1 MQTILLV
8 DPETDFLEWAQNQL
22 ETPITRVVTSTTADE
37 AYKIYIAE
45 NPDLLISETHLM
57 PFSGLEL
64 LARVRQRDSN
74 ALVILMSAFGTTQ
87 SVIESMKLGAF
98 DYLRKESLPFNLKPV
113 VDAALT
119 AQAEMRSATAFK
131 PQLTVEQYQD
141 SLVGKSQPMQ
151 QVFKMI
157 GRVSHSDAPVMI
169 TGESGSGKELV
180 ARAIHHYSNR
190 SIQPFIAINC
200 AAIPENLLESELFG
214 HEKGAFTGA
223 SSQRIGRFE
232 QGNSGTLFLDEIG
245 DMPLAVQSKIL
256 RVLQEGEFSR
266 VGGNATIKTDVRIIA
281 ATNKTLEQEVAKKL
295 FREDLFYRLNVVR
308 IHLPPLRQRREDV
321 RLLAEYFLK
330 KIATQKHLPQLKL
343 SEEGV
348 KLMEDYPWPGNVREL
363 ENTIQRACVLATSD
377 VLLPKDIPLGVA
389 TQRSDDGSENQTVA
403 VSTNSGRPT
412 LETAVEILL
421 DAASTDRSLQLL
433 PWLERE
439 FTLFAMKR
447 TKGNQVKAAKLLGV
461 TRATLRKRIERY
473 GITKELRMYPA
484 AMAAGHHRAG
494 DQRDGGPIGGHR
506 AHQLRRHGLVAAA
519 HQHHR
524 IHRLRADHFLGV
536 DGHQVAVFQAG
547 RCEEHF
553 AQRNGREFQRQRA
566 GREHAAFHR
575 RQESR
580 KMAVAIV
587 EVRPG
592 VSNADHRL
600 VEHRARIAHGLRKRA
615 PQVAGEI
622 PVAVIG
628 EAVV

>member
-8 DPETDFLEWAQNQL
+8 DPETDFLEWAQSQL
-22 ETPITRVVTSTTADE
+22 QTPTTRVFVATNADE
-37 AYKIYIAE
+37 AYKIYVAE

-64 LARVRQRDSN
+64 LARVRQRDTN
-74 ALVILMSAFGTTQ
+74 AIVILMSAFGTTQ

-119 AQAEMRSATAFK
+119 AQTEMRSATAFK

-141 SLVGKSQPMQ
+141 SLVGQSQAMQ

-190 SIQPFIAINC
+190 SGRVFIAINC

-223 SSQRIGRFE
+223 AVQRIGRFE
-232 QGNSGTLFLDEIG
+232 QSNGGTLFLDEIG
-245 DMPLAVQSKIL
+245 DMPLPVQSKIL

-266 VGGNATIKTDVRIIA
+266 VGGNSTIKTDVRIIA
-281 ATNKTLEQEVAKKL
+281 ATNKTLEQEVAQKL

-308 IHLPPLRQRREDV
+308 IHLPPLRQRRNDIN
-321 RLLAEYFLK
+321 LLADYFLK
-330 KIATQKHLPQLKL
+330 KIAAVKHLPQLKI
-343 SEEGV
+343 SEDAM
-348 KLMEDYPWPGNVREL
+348 KLMEEYPWPGNVREL

-377 VLLPKDIPLGVA
+377 VLLPKDIPLGRA
-389 TQRSDDGSENQTVA
+389 ALSLDGEIEIEAHSSIASTLA
-403 VSTNSGRPT
+403 VKPT
-412 LETAVEILL
+412 LETAVETLL
-421 DAASTDRSLQLL
+421 DAAAVDNSLQLL

-473 GITKELRMYPA
+473 GITKELN
-484 AMAAGHHRAG
+484 
-494 DQRDGGPIGGHR
+494 
-506 AHQLRRHGLVAAA
+506 
-519 HQHHR
+519 
-524 IHRLRADHFLGV
+524 
-536 DGHQVAVFQAG
+536 FQ
-547 RCEEHF
+547 
-553 AQRNGREFQRQRA
+553 
-566 GREHAAFHR
+566 
-575 RQESR
+575 
-580 KMAVAIV
+580 
-587 EVRPG
+587 
-592 VSNADHRL
+592 
-600 VEHRARIAHGLRKRA
+600 
-615 PQVAGEI
+615 
-622 PVAVIG
+622 
-628 EAVV
+628 

>member
-22 ETPITRVVTSTTADE
+22 ETSTTRVLLATDADE
-37 AYKIYIAE
+37 AYKIYISE

-64 LARVRQRDSN
+64 LAWVRQRDSN
-74 ALVILMSAFGTTQ
+74 AIVILMSAFGTTQ

-98 DYLRKESLPFNLKPV
+98 DYLRKESLPFNLKLV

-119 AQAEMRSATAFK
+119 VQAEMRSATAFK

-141 SLVGKSQPMQ
+141 SLVGQSQAMQ

-190 SIQPFIAINC
+190 SGQAFIAINC

-223 SSQRIGRFE
+223 ASQRIGRFE
-232 QGNSGTLFLDEIG
+232 QSNGGTLFLDEIG
-245 DMPLAVQSKIL
+245 DMPLSVQSKIL

-266 VGGNATIKTDVRIIA
+266 VGGNSTVKTDVRIIA
-281 ATNKTLEQEVAKKL
+281 ATNKTLEQEVAKKQ

-308 IHLPPLRQRREDV
+308 IHLPPLRQRRDDIN
-321 RLLAEYFLK
+321 LLTDYFLK
-330 KIATQKHLPQLKL
+330 KIASVKHLPQLKL
-343 SEEGV
+343 SEDAM
-348 KLMEDYPWPGNVREL
+348 KLMEEYPWPGNVREL

-377 VLLPKDIPLGVA
+377 VLLPKDIPLDGA
-389 TQRSDDGSENQTVA
+389 TRQSDSKIEIEQPPFAT
-403 VSTNSGRPT
+403 SGDARKPP
-412 LETAVEILL
+412 LETAVETLL
-421 DAASTDRSLQLL
+421 DAAATDNSLQLL

-473 GITKELRMYPA
+473 GITKELN
-484 AMAAGHHRAG
+484 
-494 DQRDGGPIGGHR
+494 
-506 AHQLRRHGLVAAA
+506 
-519 HQHHR
+519 
-524 IHRLRADHFLGV
+524 
-536 DGHQVAVFQAG
+536 FQ
-547 RCEEHF
+547 
-553 AQRNGREFQRQRA
+553 
-566 GREHAAFHR
+566 
-575 RQESR
+575 
-580 KMAVAIV
+580 
-587 EVRPG
+587 
-592 VSNADHRL
+592 
-600 VEHRARIAHGLRKRA
+600 
-615 PQVAGEI
+615 
-622 PVAVIG
+622 
-628 EAVV
+628 

>member
-1 MQTILLV
+1 MVDPLERIPVPLWGQILMQTILLV

-22 ETPITRVVTSTTADE
+22 ETPTTRVVTSSTADE

-74 ALVILMSAFGTTQ
+74 AVVILMSAFGTTQ

-141 SLVGKSQPMQ
+141 SLVGQSQPMQ
-151 QVFKMI
+151 QVFKMV

-180 ARAIHHYSNR
+180 ARAIHHYSSR
-190 SIQPFIAINC
+190 STQPFIAINC

-223 SSQRIGRFE
+223 ASQRIGRFE
-232 QGNSGTLFLDEIG
+232 QSNGGTLFLDEIG
-245 DMPLAVQSKIL
+245 DMPLGVQSKIL

-266 VGGNATIKTDVRIIA
+266 VGGNATVKTDVRIIA
-281 ATNKTLEQEVAKKL
+281 ATNKTLEQEVAKKH

-308 IHLPPLRQRREDV
+308 IHLPPLRQRKEDV
-321 RLLAEYFLK
+321 NLLAEYFLK

-343 SEEGV
+343 SEEAV
-348 KLMEDYPWPGNVREL
+348 KLMEEYPWPGNVREL

-377 VLLPKDIPLGVA
+377 VLLPKDIPLGFAAQPPDGDMDSSPA
-389 TQRSDDGSENQTVA
+389 TAAN
-403 VSTNSGRPT
+403 NSPVKPT

-421 DAASTDRSLQLL
+421 DAASTDRTLQLL

-473 GITKELRMYPA
+473 GITKELN
-484 AMAAGHHRAG
+484 
-494 DQRDGGPIGGHR
+494 
-506 AHQLRRHGLVAAA
+506 
-519 HQHHR
+519 
-524 IHRLRADHFLGV
+524 
-536 DGHQVAVFQAG
+536 FQ
-547 RCEEHF
+547 
-553 AQRNGREFQRQRA
+553 
-566 GREHAAFHR
+566 
-575 RQESR
+575 
-580 KMAVAIV
+580 
-587 EVRPG
+587 
-592 VSNADHRL
+592 
-600 VEHRARIAHGLRKRA
+600 
-615 PQVAGEI
+615 
-622 PVAVIG
+622 
-628 EAVV
+628 

>member
-22 ETPITRVVTSTTADE
+22 ETPTTRVVTSTAADE

-74 ALVILMSAFGTTQ
+74 AIVILMSAFGTTQ

-113 VDAALT
+113 VDAALN

-141 SLVGKSQPMQ
+141 SLVGQSQPMQ
-151 QVFKMI
+151 QVFKMV

-180 ARAIHHYSNR
+180 ARAIHHYSSR
-190 SIQPFIAINC
+190 SAQPFIAINC

-223 SSQRIGRFE
+223 AAQRIGRFE
-232 QGNSGTLFLDEIG
+232 QSNGGTLFLDEIG
-245 DMPLAVQSKIL
+245 DMPLGVQSKIL

-266 VGGNATIKTDVRIIA
+266 VGGNSTVKTDVRIIA
-281 ATNKTLEQEVAKKL
+281 ATNKTLEQEVAKKQ

-308 IHLPPLRQRREDV
+308 IHLPPLRQRKEDV
-321 RLLAEYFLK
+321 NLLAEYFLK

-343 SEEGV
+343 SEEAV

-363 ENTIQRACVLATSD
+363 ENTIQRACVLATSE

-389 TQRSDDGSENQTVA
+389 GQRSDGDSDGVPMVA
-403 VSTNSGRPT
+403 SNTSPVKPT

-421 DAASTDRSLQLL
+421 DAASTDRTLQLL

-473 GITKELRMYPA
+473 GITRELN
-484 AMAAGHHRAG
+484 
-494 DQRDGGPIGGHR
+494 
-506 AHQLRRHGLVAAA
+506 
-519 HQHHR
+519 
-524 IHRLRADHFLGV
+524 
-536 DGHQVAVFQAG
+536 FQ
-547 RCEEHF
+547 
-553 AQRNGREFQRQRA
+553 
-566 GREHAAFHR
+566 
-575 RQESR
+575 
-580 KMAVAIV
+580 
-587 EVRPG
+587 
-592 VSNADHRL
+592 
-600 VEHRARIAHGLRKRA
+600 
-615 PQVAGEI
+615 
-622 PVAVIG
+622 
-628 EAVV
+628 